1 MKRKIFLRFFAVTL
15 AAVLLIFAFGII
27 AVNINAKSIITKRLT
42 SETELAT
49 ALIDNVEDLTR
60 LGGYGGK
67 QDMRL
72 TVVDTEGNVLYESD
86 TGAELENHKDREEIK
101 SALNGTPT
109 TVERYSYTFQ
119 CDMIYYAK
127 CKTLQSGEK
136 IVIRL
141 AVRSSEITP
150 YISTLLPLLIGVLAI
165 ALICSYV
172 LSYILSNSL
181 CSKFNEIS
189 TSLKSVND
197 GNYTP
202 IKTDMSEP
210 ELYSV
215 LTEING
221 LNVNICSHT
230 RLAERERSKL
240 NTVLD
245 GVSQGIIA
253 IDEDKHIVFA
263 NKSACELFHG
273 SHYDIGR
280 DLLFLIDDLEIY
292 KSICDNLTRDRV
304 FLCSYG
310 ERELSISLTKP
321 KDKELTEDV
330 SVIII
335 VTDITK
341 ERLIEKQKA
350 LFFANA
356 SHELKTPVT
365 VLGGLSELLLAKDG
379 IDEGSKKQLSR
390 IHKESIRLG
399 NLISDMLMLSRI
411 ESGESGNE
419 DVTEVSLDAIS
430 AEVLDGYSR
439 QIKEK
444 NISTELIGY
453 GKINADVSLIYEL
466 IDNLVSNAVKYNKDG
481 GSVSVSISEDND
493 STRLTVKD
501 TGIGIE
507 REHLPRICERFYRE
521 DKSHSKRV
529 EGTGLGLAI
538 VKHICAVSGAELNI
552 DSDFGIGT
560 TVTVVFPKA
569 QKTNSEFPSDI

>member
-15 AAVLLIFAFGII
+15 AAVLLIFAFGVI

-42 SETELAT
+42 EETELAA
-49 ALIDNVEDLTR
+49 ALIGDAEDLTR
-60 LGGYGGK
+60 LESYEGR
-67 QDMRL
+67 QDIRL
-72 TVVDTEGNVLYESD
+72 TVVDTDGNVLYESD
-86 TGAELENHKDREEIK
+86 TGAELENHKNREEIK
-101 SALNGTPT
+101 SALLGTPI
-109 TVERYSYTFQ
+109 TVERYSDTFR

-127 CKTLQSGEK
+127 CKTLEGGER

-141 AVRSSEITP
+141 AVRSSEITS
-150 YISTLLPLLIGVLAI
+150 YISTLLPLLIAVLFV
-165 ALICSYV
+165 ALICSY
-172 LSYILSNSL
+172 ILSNILSNGL
-181 CSKFNEIS
+181 CSKFDEIS
-189 TSLKSVND
+189 TSLKSVNE

-210 ELYSV
+210 ELYAV

-221 LNVNICSHT
+221 VNVNICSHT

-245 GVSQGIIA
+245 GVSQGIVA
-253 IDEDKHIVFA
+253 IDESKHIVFA
-263 NKSACELFHG
+263 NKSAYELFHG
-273 SHYDIGR
+273 SHQDVGR
-280 DLLFLIDDLEIY
+280 DLLFLIDDLDIY
-292 KSICDNLTRDRV
+292 RSICGHLSEDCS

-330 SVIII
+330 SAIII
-335 VTDITK
+335 VTDVTK

-350 LFFANA
+350 VFFANA

-399 NLISDMLMLSRI
+399 NLISDMLTLSRI
-411 ESGESGNE
+411 ECGDSGKEE
-419 DVTEVSLDAIS
+419 PAEVSLDTTS
-430 AEVLDGYSR
+430 AEILDGYSQ

-444 NISTELIGY
+444 NISTEIVGH
-453 GKINADVSLIYEL
+453 GKITADVSLIYEL
-466 IDNLVSNAVKYNKDG
+466 IDNLVSNAVKYNKEG
-481 GSVSVSISEDND
+481 GSVTITVSEDKS

-507 REHLPRICERFYRE
+507 REHLPRICERFYRV

-538 VKHICAVSGAELNI
+538 VKHICAHFRAELTI

-560 TVTVVFPKA
+560 TVTVVFPKS
-569 QKTNSEFPSDI
+569 QKS